1 MENMNYQGLMVQGT
15 VLNLVLIGLF
25 DFRLTRVWLEHLCQL
40 RNLECNM
47 RTSGLVLI
55 RYIHLAV
62 ILVDNNLDI
71 IHVARLIVCT
81 SCKASYH
88 VLSHTH
94 VIIWWLGDSNLYGLC
109 NDYKM

>member
-25 DFRLTRVWLEHLCQL
+25 DFRLTRVWLEHLCQS

-62 ILVDNNLDI
+62 ILCDNNLDI
-71 IHVARLIVCT
+71 IRV
-81 SCKASYH
+81 ASYH

-94 VIIWWLGDSNLYGLC
+94 VIIWWVGDSNLYGLC